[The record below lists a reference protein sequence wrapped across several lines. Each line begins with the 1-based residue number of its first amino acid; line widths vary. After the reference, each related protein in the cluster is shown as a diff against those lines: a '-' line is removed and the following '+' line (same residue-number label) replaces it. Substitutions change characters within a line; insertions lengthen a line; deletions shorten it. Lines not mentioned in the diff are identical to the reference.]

1 MRVEEERETYALL
14 PGPNKIRR
22 REKRKNQTAA
32 SGKYVNYIP
41 YKRPYATFTLDKIL
55 PLILVCYGS
64 IFNE

>member
-1 MRVEEERETYALL
+1 L

-32 SGKYVNYIP
+32 SGKNENCIP
-41 YKRPYATFTLDKIL
+41 YKRPYATFTLEKNYSLDIGFL
-55 PLILVCYGS
+55 WS